1 MNKRI
6 WELDAFRGSCILG
19 MLAVHLIYD
28 LVELF
33 GLVSW
38 SYSPVFSF
46 IKNWGGT
53 LFILLSGLC
62 ATLGSHSFRRG
73 LWIFGFGML
82 CSAVTCWLYLL
93 GLADS
98 SMLIWFGVL
107 HCLGACMMLWSQF
120 EVLPT
125 WALVLTGLLL
135 CAAGCWFLQF
145 TIPIPHLFAFGLETP
160 QFCSADYFPLLPYF
174 GFFLLGSALGRTLY
188 RKQRTLLPKVD
199 LQIPVI
205 RFLSACGRNSLA
217 IYLLH
222 QPVLVVLLSIIS
234 FLVT

>member
-1 MNKRI
+1 MKKRI
-6 WELDAFRGSCILG
+6 WELDAFRGVCILG

-33 GLVSW
+33 RLVSW
-38 SYSPVFSF
+38 TYSPVFSF

-73 LWIFGFGML
+73 LWTFGFGML

-98 SMLIWFGVL
+98 SVLIWFGVL
-107 HCLGACMMLWSQF
+107 HCLGVCMMLWSLYKI
-120 EVLPT
+120 LPT
-125 WALVLTGLLL
+125 WALVLTGLLIV
-135 CAAGCWFLQF
+135 AVGCLLQSF
-145 TIPIPHLFAFGLETP
+145 TVPASHLFVFGLATP
-160 QFCSADYFPLLPYF
+160 QFHSADYFPLFPYW
-174 GFFLLGSALGRTLY
+174 GFFLLGAAVGRTLY
-188 RKQRTLLPKVD
+188 RKQQTLFPKVD
-199 LQIPVI
+199 PRIPVI
-205 RFLSACGRNSLA
+205 RFLTACGRNSLL

-222 QPVLVVLLSIIS
+222 QPVLTVLLTIVSW
-234 FLVT
+234 LVS